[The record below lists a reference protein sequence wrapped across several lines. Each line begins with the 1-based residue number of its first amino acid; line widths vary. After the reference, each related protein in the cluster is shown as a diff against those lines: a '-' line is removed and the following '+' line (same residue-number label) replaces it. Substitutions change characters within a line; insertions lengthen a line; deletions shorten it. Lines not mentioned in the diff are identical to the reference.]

1 MQNIKETLSE
11 LLSNSLESIKKS
23 FSSFLKHSKEYKK
36 EMLEKDFEVYNLYY
50 MMLNELNN
58 NNKEIIEGLE
68 YENELK
74 DIYWYKDYILRHY
87 MHKLHKIN
95 YHDETFLAR
104 EILKKESE
112 AYKELIDDVQ
122 KEIKRC
128 CDELEKLKEEMCDE
142 NKTKEKNSN
151 VKMSTDSSGSN
162 FYIETEDSGV

>member
-1 MQNIKETLSE
+1 MQNIQETLSE

-23 FSSFLKHSKEYKK
+23 FSSFLKPSKEYKK
-36 EMLEKDFEVYNLYY
+36 KMLKKDFEVYNLYY

-74 DIYWYKDYILRHY
+74 DIYWYKESILRNY
-87 MHKLHKIN
+87 IHKLHKIN

-112 AYKELIDDVQ
+112 AYEELIDDVQ
-122 KEIKRC
+122 KEIKRY
-128 CDELEKLKEEMCDE
+128 CDELEKLEEEMCDE